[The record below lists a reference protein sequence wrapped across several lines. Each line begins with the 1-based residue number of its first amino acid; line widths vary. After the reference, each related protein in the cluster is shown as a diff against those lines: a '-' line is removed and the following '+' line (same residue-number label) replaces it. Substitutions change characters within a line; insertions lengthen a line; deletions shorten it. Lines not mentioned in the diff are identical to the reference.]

1 MTKPAAVKTPPDEK
15 PDAEA
20 EVDPALVQLQQA
32 WQNIVL
38 AVNTGTTNLVQ
49 LALRKDELER
59 SMRLVS
65 TMLKAATSA
74 PTPGPAN
81 RQQRRQAGRA
91 TAPAA
96 KRAGGAAKR
105 R

>member
-1 MTKPAAVKTPPDEK
+1 MTKPAAKTPPAEK
-15 PDAEA
+15 PDAAEP

-32 WQNIVL
+32 WQNIVM